1 MKHLSGQSFGIE
13 LMHETVFFW
22 ITKLMAAV
30 AVKIMIS
37 YTIKMIIVL
46 AIKTTRITHIRKINN
61 NNSSKQHIILNNA
74 YGNINVWVD
83 VISILTI
90 YMTIYLILKQ
100 L

>member
-1 MKHLSGQSFGIE
+1 
-13 LMHETVFFW
+13 
-22 ITKLMAAV
+22 MAAV

-61 NNSSKQHIILNNA
+61 NNSSKQHIIPNNA